1 MKTLWQDLPYA
12 VRILLKKPG
21 FTFVA
26 ILTLALGIGANT
38 AIFSVVNALLLKPL
52 PFADANQLLVI
63 QQTRIGE
70 KENDRGV
77 SYLNFMDWQAQ
88 NQSFESMAIVGT
100 DEATLINEGEPL
112 RVHSAIVSA
121 DFFQTLKIQPMLG
134 KVFRA
139 EDDQPG
145 TNGGFDSLML
155 TYSCWKNRFAGDAKI
170 VGRTIKLDDRP
181 FTIIGVTPPD
191 LFPLEQEPV
200 DFWTTV
206 AVNGAVNQ
214 KDSANASRGFPTYLG
229 VIARLKPNVTA
240 AQAREE
246 MEIINHAL
254 QEKYPASNAKIGV
267 RLTGLRELV
276 IGDVGSML
284 WLLFGI
290 VGTVLLIACVN
301 VANILLARAAARQR
315 EIAIRTA
322 LGASR
327 WHIIRQLLTESLLL
341 GLGGGLFGL
350 LFSMWCVD
358 GLVALLPADVP
369 HITGLTPDWRV
380 LFFTFGLT
388 LLTGVFCGMIPAL
401 TATRIDVSEA
411 VKEGGR
417 ASSGGATSGRL
428 RNTLVIAEVALALP
442 LLIAAG
448 LLLKSLVQL
457 QGVNPGFETGSI
469 LTMQMSLSGERYRGA
484 DFKPERINAFLN
496 QLTERLKQLPG
507 VGDVSYA
514 QCVPL
519 TSVENNTN
527 FNIVERPYPQG
538 QQPTAQLRFIG
549 LDYFKTLN
557 IPQVDGRDFIDRDKP
572 DAPPVVIINA
582 AFARQYFGD
591 ENPLGKKLKL
601 GWGGDEAKEI
611 VGVVGNVR
619 HRALSDQSRPEM
631 YVPQAQFPNAGI
643 TLLVRSHLQPE
654 SLIAPV
660 KKEIYALDPQL
671 PLTEI
676 KTLEQYRADTLALPR
691 FITLLLTGFASLAL
705 ALTIIGLYSV
715 VSYSVSQRTREI
727 GIRMA
732 MGAQRSDVLKLVIK
746 QGMILTSIGVAFGLS
761 AAYALTRLMKSLLY
775 EVSATDILTFV
786 VIALLFMIVALF
798 ACFVPARKATK
809 VDPMIALRYE

>member
-12 VRILLKKPG
+12 VRTLLKKPG

-26 ILTLALGIGANT
+26 VLTLALGIGANT
-38 AIFSVVNALLLKPL
+38 AIFSVVNAALLKPL
-52 PFADANQLLVI
+52 RFPDANQLIVI

-77 SYLNFMDWQAQ
+77 SYLNFVDWQAQ
-88 NQSFESMAIVGT
+88 NRSFESMAIVGT
-100 DEATLINEGEPL
+100 DESTLVSEGEPL
-112 RVHSAIVSA
+112 RVHSALVSA
-121 DFFQTLKIQPMLG
+121 DFFKTLKIQPMLG
-134 KVFRA
+134 RDFTA

-145 TNGGFDSLML
+145 ANGGFDSLML
-155 TYSCWKNRFAGDAKI
+155 TYNCWKNRFGGEAKI

-181 FTIIGVTPPD
+181 FTVIGVTPPD
-191 LFPLEQEPV
+191 IFPLQQEPV

-206 AVNGAVNQ
+206 AVHGSVNQ
-214 KDSANASRGFPTYLG
+214 KESANASRGFPTYMG
-229 VIARLKPNVTA
+229 VIARLKPDITA

-246 MEIINHAL
+246 MEIINRAL
-254 QEKYPASNAKIGV
+254 QEKYPASNAKVGL

-276 IGDVGSML
+276 VGDVSAML
-284 WLLFGI
+284 WLLLGV
-290 VGTVLLIACVN
+290 VGAVLLIACGN
-301 VANILLARAAARQR
+301 VANILLARTAARQR

-341 GLGGGLFGL
+341 SFGGGLFGL

-358 GLVALLPADVP
+358 GLIALLPADVP

-401 TATRIDVSEA
+401 TSTRIDVSEA
-411 VKEGGR
+411 VKAGGR
-417 ASSGGATSGRL
+417 SSSGGASGGRL
-428 RNTLVIAEVALALP
+428 RNALVIVEVALALP

-457 QGVNPGFETGSI
+457 QSVNPGFATGNI
-469 LTMQMSLSGERYRGA
+469 LTMQMSLSSERYLGE
-484 DFKPERINAFLN
+484 DFAPERINAFLN
-496 QLTERLKQLPG
+496 QLSERVKQLPG

-519 TSVENNTN
+519 TSVENNTS
-527 FNIVERPYPQG
+527 FNIVERPYPKG

-549 LDYFKTLN
+549 VDYFKTLN
-557 IPQVDGRDFIDRDKP
+557 IPQVDGRDFIDYDKP
-572 DAPPVVIINA
+572 DAPPVVIINE
-582 AFARQYFGD
+582 AFARQYFEG

-601 GWGGDEAKEI
+601 GWGGNEAKEI
-611 VGVVGNVR
+611 VGIVGNVR
-619 HRALSDQSRPEM
+619 HRALSDPSRPEM

-643 TLLVRSHLQPE
+643 TLLVRSSLQPE

-660 KKEIYALDPQL
+660 KKEIYALDPEL
-671 PLTEI
+671 PLTEV
-676 KTLEQYRADTLALPR
+676 KTLEQYRAETLALPR
-691 FITLLLTGFASLAL
+691 FITLLLALFAGLAL
-705 ALTIIGLYSV
+705 ALTIIGLYGV
-715 VSYSVSQRTREI
+715 ISYSVSQRTREI

-732 MGAQRSDVLKLVIK
+732 MGAQRSDVLKLVLK
-746 QGMILTSIGVAFGLS
+746 QGMLLTSIGVACGLS
-761 AAYALTRLMKSLLY
+761 AAYALTGLMKSLLY
-775 EVSATDILTFV
+775 EVSATDRLTFV
-786 VIALLFMIVALF
+786 VIALLFMAVALL

-809 VDPMIALRYE
+809 VDPMVALRYE